1 MTGPVVEVRGLT
13 TTISGAGWHA
23 AAVDGVSFSIGPGE
37 TLALVG
43 ESGSGK
49 SLTALTI
56 LGLVRAPV
64 RVTGGSVL
72 FEGQD
77 LLGVSEPRMRRIR
90 GARISM
96 IFQEPMTSLDPAFSI
111 GAQLV
116 ETVRAHGRASSQEA
130 TARAVTML
138 DRVGIADAGR
148 RMHAYPHEFSGGM
161 RQRVMIAMALLLDPV
176 LVLADEPTT
185 ALDVTTQAQVLEL
198 MRDLQQERGL
208 AMLLIS
214 HDLGAVLDVADRIA
228 VMYAGQIVEEA
239 TAGELAAGPRHPYTQ
254 GLLRSKLALEQTA
267 DPIPVIR
274 GHVAGVRERDPWCR
288 FAPRCPRVI
297 PACTAG
303 PIPLVADSS
312 PTRTIRCIHAG
323 PWEHVA

>member
-1 MTGPVVEVRGLT
+1 MTTVVLEVRDLT
-13 TTISGAGWHA
+13 TTITGAGWQA
-23 AAVDGVSFSIGPGE
+23 AAVDGVSFAIGRGE

-56 LGLVRAPV
+56 LRLVRRPV
-64 RVTGGSVL
+64 DITGGRVL

-77 LLGVSEPRMRRIR
+77 LLAVPEPAMRRIR

-96 IFQEPMTSLDPAFSI
+96 IFQEPMTSLDPAFSV

-116 ETVRAHGRASSQEA
+116 ETVRAHGRATRQEA
-130 TARAVTML
+130 ETRSVAML

-148 RMHAYPHEFSGGM
+148 RMRAYPHEFSGGM

-198 MRDLQQERGL
+198 MRGLQQERGL

-214 HDLGAVLDVADRIA
+214 HDLGAVLDTADRVA

-239 TAGELAAGPRHPYTQ
+239 TAAELAAGPRHPYTQ
-254 GLLRSKLALEQTA
+254 GLLRSKLALEETA
-267 DPIPVIR
+267 ARIPVID

-288 FAPRCPRVI
+288 FAPRCPRVL

-303 PIPLVADSS
+303 PIPLAPDTS
-312 PTRTIRCIHAG
+312 PTRTLRCIDPG
-323 PWEHVA
+323 PWEQVA